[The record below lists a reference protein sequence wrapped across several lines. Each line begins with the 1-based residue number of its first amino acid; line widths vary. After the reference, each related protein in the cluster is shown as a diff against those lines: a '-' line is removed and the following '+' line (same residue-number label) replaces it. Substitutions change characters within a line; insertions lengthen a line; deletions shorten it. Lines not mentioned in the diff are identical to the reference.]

1 MWTYCN
7 KIDTRT
13 HYFKSLPTTGKRQSR
28 RPIPKYRVM
37 DLLRS
42 RQKCQFSILL
52 LKPARESTLQLQ
64 AITFIF
70 YYCDISV
77 CNLYR
82 NFPRMC
88 NTIGATLQQEFQ
100 AYSLYTNLYSFA
112 SNQIYFG
119 CVSFALFFCIT
130 FLTAFSTSGMFLL
143 VYTCLSI

>member
-13 HYFKSLPTTGKRQSR
+13 HYFKSLPTTGKLCQSR

-88 NTIGATLQQEFQ
+88 NTMGATLQQEFI
-100 AYSLYTNLYSFA
+100 AYIRT
-112 SNQIYFG
+112 
-119 CVSFALFFCIT
+119 CIVLPRIK
-130 FLTAFSTSGMFLL
+130 FILVAFLL
-143 VYTCLSI
+143 LYFFVLHSWLLFLLQECFYWFTCTCLSI